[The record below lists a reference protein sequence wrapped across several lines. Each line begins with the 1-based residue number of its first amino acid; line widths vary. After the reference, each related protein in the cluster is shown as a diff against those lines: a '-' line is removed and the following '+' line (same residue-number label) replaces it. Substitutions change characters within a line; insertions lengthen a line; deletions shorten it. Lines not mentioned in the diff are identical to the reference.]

1 MRTAAF
7 LIASSLVTSLALA
20 QAAPPSVY
28 APPEIPTEADGTNLG
43 AVHMD
48 FSVSYFTDYIYRGV
62 EVFETPGA
70 EDQLNLQ
77 FDGKVSFDLG
87 KLPHPFVNVFV
98 NVADDDPVSDF
109 QEIRPTV
116 GFDWTVKPIVISAGY
131 TAYIYPDRDD
141 YATSEAFLKI
151 ALDEN
156 VMFGGKSVPTPYV
169 MGAYDFDLYDGVYL
183 EAGVEYKLKF
193 QEIGLTLNFLGN
205 IAYVSNWDA
214 FPVGDAGPFA
224 GFFTSPTTTD
234 TTVSGL
240 QHWQVGVVGE
250 YSLNTLFNIS
260 DRYGEWLVRGCLYYT
275 SDLDS
280 DINATDQVWG
290 GAGIT
295 FRY

>member
-7 LIASSLVTSLALA
+7 LIASSVLTSLALA
-20 QAAPPSVY
+20 QLAPPSVY

-43 AVHMD
+43 AVHME

-77 FDGKVSFDLG
+77 FDGRVSFDLG
-87 KLPHPFVNVFV
+87 KLPHPYVNVFV

-141 YATSEAFLKI
+141 QATSEAFLKLS
-151 ALDEN
+151 LDEN
-156 VMFGGKSVPTPYV
+156 VLFGGQSVPLPYV
-169 MGAYDFDLYDGVYL
+169 MGAYDFDLYDGIYL
-183 EAGVEYKLKF
+183 EAGLEYKLEF
-193 QEIGLTLNFLGN
+193 EELGLALNFIGSV
-205 IAYVSNWDA
+205 AYVSNWDA
-214 FPVGDAGPFA
+214 FPEGDAGPFA
-224 GFFTSPTTTD
+224 GFFTSPLTTED
-234 TTVSGL
+234 TVSGL
-240 QHWQVGVVGE
+240 QHWQVGVVGD
-250 YSLNTLFNIS
+250 YSLNTLFNIP
-260 DRYGEWLVRGCLYYT
+260 DRYGEWLLRGYLYYT
-275 SDLDS
+275 SDFDS
-280 DINATDQVWG
+280 EINATDQIWG